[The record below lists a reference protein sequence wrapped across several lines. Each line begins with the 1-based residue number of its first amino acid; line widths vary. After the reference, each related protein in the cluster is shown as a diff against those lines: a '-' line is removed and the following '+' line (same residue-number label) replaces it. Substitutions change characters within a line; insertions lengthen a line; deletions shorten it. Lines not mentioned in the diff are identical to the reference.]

1 MRQRNSTVRVL
12 DDHSYAH
19 EENGELR
26 ENQNH
31 IPENCGQEITTRI
44 NLSKTRMGPN
54 ESKVVSEIHELL
66 ERYGPTFVDLA
77 VGKRSDMDVLLEFYG
92 APLRFIG
99 PTFHM
104 IMNDNAAITGPNGMG
119 GEIDQLRQA
128 NFAESTLERCNVS
141 VLNNRA
147 ALVDALWLRRDGK
160 GELLAR
166 FAVTYLVTLTSE
178 GWRITS
184 AVNTLEKD

>member
-1 MRQRNSTVRVL
+1 
-12 DDHSYAH
+12 
-19 EENGELR
+19 
-26 ENQNH
+26 
-31 IPENCGQEITTRI
+31 
-44 NLSKTRMGPN
+44 
-54 ESKVVSEIHELL
+54 
-66 ERYGPTFVDLA
+66 
-77 VGKRSDMDVLLEFYG
+77 
-92 APLRFIG
+92 
-99 PTFHM
+99 
-104 IMNDNAAITGPNGMG
+104 MG

-147 ALVDALWLRRDGK
+147 ALVDALWLRRDAK